1 MTAVLALAPTMTL
14 HQGNSV
20 NDSFSKSKA
29 ALEEQVYFDHRETL
43 YCGAQFDAHKNVT
56 LPAGFKTDKYPK
68 RAMKVEWEHVVA
80 AENFG
85 RSFKEWREGHPSCVN
100 SKGKPFKGRRCAEL
114 ANKEYRLMQA
124 DMYKQA
130 IEILTENGFE
140 HYEISNFSL
149 EGFNSRHNL
158 NYWDNNTYYG
168 FGAAAHGY
176 VGGVRYFNK
185 ETLEDYIK
193 NPLIRFEE
201 HLVTPQEKLE
211 EEIFLGF
218 RRGRGINTE
227 KINAK
232 FDINF
237 ENKYQNILQKY
248 IQTGHILKTKYGYK
262 FSDEGFMLSNFILA
276 EFLE

>member
-1 MTAVLALAPTMTL
+1 MFLESLKILTAVLALAPTMTL

-20 NDSFSKSKA
+20 NDSFNKSKA

-124 DMYKQA
+124 DMYNLYPAIGSVNAARQNYNFQMLTHAQSDFGSCQVKIEGRRVEPPERARGQIARSYFYMAYSYRPFFKMSRQQYHLMKAWDKIYPVDAWECKRAKRIESIQKNENVFVKQPC
-130 IEILTENGFE
+130 I
-140 HYEISNFSL
+140 
-149 EGFNSRHNL
+149 
-158 NYWDNNTYYG
+158 
-168 FGAAAHGY
+168 AAGLWH
-176 VGGVRYFNK
+176 
-185 ETLEDYIK
+185 
-193 NPLIRFEE
+193 
-201 HLVTPQEKLE
+201 
-211 EEIFLGF
+211 
-218 RRGRGINTE
+218 
-227 KINAK
+227 
-232 FDINF
+232 
-237 ENKYQNILQKY
+237 
-248 IQTGHILKTKYGYK
+248 
-262 FSDEGFMLSNFILA
+262 
-276 EFLE
+276 